1 MWAINKHRNLVIY
14 ALLILLPFC
23 HISDWLI
30 HKHYFFKQEYW
41 GLYDNWVHGMIAVL
55 IALPIIST
63 NKFGEPLR
71 FAKLLQNTIIVFLIA
86 SLLDLDHFIVNF
98 SFSLTQAI
106 SLTMRPAT
114 HSITFAIAAA
124 IIYFIIT
131 KNKKW
136 TWLVFVAIASH
147 VVRDAYGGGTPIF
160 YPAKISMIPYW
171 SYLVSEYL
179 LIISSFL
186 IAKTIKNETRR
197 R

>member
-1 MWAINKHRNLVIY
+1 MNKKYFLLSAIL
-14 ALLILLPFC
+14 LLPFC
-23 HISDWLI
+23 LISDWLI
-30 HKHYFFKQEYW
+30 HQHYFFKQEYW
-41 GLYDNWVHGMIAVL
+41 GLYDNWVHGMIAVM
-55 IALPIIST
+55 IALPVLSM

-71 FAKLLQNTIIVFLIA
+71 FAKLVQNAVVVFLIA
-86 SLLDLDHFIVNF
+86 SLLDLDHFAVNF
-98 SFSLTQAI
+98 SFSLTKAI

-136 TWLVFVAIASH
+136 TWLIFAAIASH

-160 YPAKISMIPYW
+160 YPLPVPQIPHW

-186 IAKTIKNETRR
+186 ISKIK
-197 R
+197 